1 MQINNGVVAGE
12 IPGTQ
17 WVKARSSQGNGN
29 CVELAKLDSGVAVR
43 NSRFPDSGALLYTP
57 DEVRHFLGAAKA
69 GEFDHL
75 ID

>member
-1 MQINNGVVAGE
+1 MQIENGVLASE
-12 IPGTQ
+12 IPGAQ
-17 WVKARSSQGNGN
+17 WVKAQSSQGNGN

-43 NSRFPDSGALLYTP
+43 NSRFPDGGVLLYTP
-57 DEVRHFLGAAKA
+57 DEVRHFLVAAKA